1 MDLAVETRQKFGK
14 AVKALG
20 REGLIPA
27 ELYGHGIA
35 NLHLAVKRR
44 DFEKVFKD
52 AGESTVIKLK
62 VGGEKP
68 NSGEKELNV
77 LVHDIQRN
85 YLSDEIS
92 HIDFYQVRMDELI
105 KAHIP
110 LEFTGESPAV
120 KGQGGI
126 LNKTLSEI
134 EVEALPGDLPRQFEV
149 NLGNLLELNQS
160 IYVKDLE
167 IPAKVKVL
175 VEPETVLVTVTPP
188 LEEEVIEAPVDVTAV
203 KVEAEEKVAE
213 RAKGKIEEPEKPKS

>member
-1 MDLAVETRQKFGK
+1 MDLAVETREKFGK
-14 AVKALG
+14 AVKILE
-20 REGLIPA
+20 RQGLIPA

-149 NLGNLLELNQS
+149 NLGNLIELNQS

-213 RAKGKIEEPEKPKS
+213 RAKGKIEEPEKP